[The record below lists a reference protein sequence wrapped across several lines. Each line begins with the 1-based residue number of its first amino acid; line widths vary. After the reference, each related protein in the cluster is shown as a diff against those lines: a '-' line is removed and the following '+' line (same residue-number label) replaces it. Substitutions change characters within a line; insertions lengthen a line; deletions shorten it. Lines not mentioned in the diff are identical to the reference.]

1 MTRSSKDWFYLLAL
15 VAIWG
20 SAFMFTRIA
29 LASFPPATLVALRL
43 CLGAI
48 TLIASLAFIKNQSLR
63 INKRLL
69 GFFIV
74 MAIVGNSAPFFL
86 ISWGQQYVSSG
97 LAGIMMAIMPL
108 ATLFM
113 AHFFLPNEP
122 LTRRRLAGFTL
133 GFIGII
139 VLIGPGVLLEIET
152 AGITSLAQLAILG
165 GALCYA
171 AGTIIARLRPESN
184 DLLTAMAV
192 LIIASLLMMPVSLI
206 TETPWIKPVSIHTGL
221 ALLFL
226 GVVATAIATFIYFR
240 LLRSAGATF
249 ISQINYLIPLWALAA
264 GALFLDEKITWNS
277 VVALVLILGGIAVAQ
292 AQFSMKD

>member
-48 TLIASLAFIKNQSLR
+48 TLIASLAFIKNKSQS
-63 INKRLL
+63 INRKLL

-122 LTRRRLAGFTL
+122 LTRRRLVGFTL
-133 GFIGII
+133 GFIGIV
-139 VLIGPGVLLEIET
+139 VLIGPNALLEIKT

-192 LIIASLLMMPVSLI
+192 LIIASLLMLPVSLI
-206 TETPWIKPVSIHTGL
+206 TETPWIKPVSIQTGL

>member
-1 MTRSSKDWFYLLAL
+1 VTRSSKDWFYLLAL

-48 TLIASLAFIKNQSLR
+48 TLIASLAFIKNKSQS
-63 INKRLL
+63 INRKLL

-122 LTRRRLAGFTL
+122 LTRRRLVGFTL
-133 GFIGII
+133 GFIGIV
-139 VLIGPGVLLEIET
+139 VLIGPNALLEIKT

-192 LIIASLLMMPVSLI
+192 LIIASLLMLPVSLI
-206 TETPWIKPVSIHTGL
+206 TETPWIKPVSIQTGL